1 MTRTGGLQIEPGI
14 SEYLRN
20 HRLGVLATV
29 NKNGSPQQVLIA
41 YRFDGEEIAIS
52 TPGDSLKITNTRR
65 RPQISLAI
73 TDGPAQLIASGT
85 VELISDPAE
94 VLRQHLERPLLATYQ
109 SRLMNDDAAV
119 TRLRLERERAAL
131 RRPPLSE
138 EEFAEMVRTQRRVVM
153 ILRPRRFYPASL
165 ST

>member
-1 MTRTGGLQIEPGI
+1 MTEARGIAIEPGI
-14 SEYLRN
+14 AAYLGE

-29 NKNGSPQQVLIA
+29 NRNGSPQQVLIA

-52 TPGDSLKITNTRR
+52 TPGDSLKIINARR

-73 TDGPAQLIASGT
+73 TDGPRQLIAAGE
-85 VELISDPAE
+85 VELVSDPAE

-109 SRLMNDDAAV
+109 ARLMNDDAAV
-119 TRLRLERERAAL
+119 SRLHLESERASL

-138 EEFAEMVRTQRRVVM
+138 AEFADMVRTQKRVVM
-153 ILRPRRFYPASL
+153 VLRPQRFYPASMPA
-165 ST
+165 